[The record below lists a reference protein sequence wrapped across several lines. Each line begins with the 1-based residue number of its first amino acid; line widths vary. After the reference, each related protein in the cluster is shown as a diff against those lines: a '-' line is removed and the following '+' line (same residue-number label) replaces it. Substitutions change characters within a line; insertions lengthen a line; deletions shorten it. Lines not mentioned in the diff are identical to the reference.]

1 MKKDLKKH
9 IKEDEFISDVG
20 KFVNAV
26 RTYKKEIFMGLSVV
40 AALAVLVLAVRWV
53 QSLGMRRTS
62 ATIGQMLSLRQELE
76 EKPESLAQIEQ
87 MAGKRKT
94 SRMANLLLATHWV
107 EKGDLA
113 KARACLEKMDMK
125 PKDLL
130 SYQGRD
136 LLGQVYALQ
145 KEYDRAL
152 DIYKKLEE
160 EKPGAY
166 TLDVILFHKAEVLAL
181 KGAKDEALEL
191 FKKIQADFPQSYYSL
206 EAAEKARRLESA
218 K

>member
-9 IKEDEFISDVG
+9 IKEDEFVSDVG
-20 KFVNAV
+20 KIVNAV
-26 RTYKKEIFMGLSVV
+26 KTYKKEIYLALSVV
-40 AALAVLVLAVRWV
+40 AVLVVLVLAVKWV
-53 QSLGMRRTS
+53 QSLSMRKASETV
-62 ATIGQMLSLRQELE
+62 GQMLSLRQELE
-76 EKPESLAQIEQ
+76 DKPESLAKIEL
-87 MAGKRKT
+87 MAGKGKT

-145 KEYDRAL
+145 KEFDRAL
-152 DIYKKLEE
+152 EVYKKMEDE
-160 EKPGAY
+160 NPKAY
-166 TLDVILFHKAEVLAL
+166 TLDIILFHKAEVLAL
-181 KGAKDEALEL
+181 KGEKGEALEL
-191 FKKIQADFPQSYYSL
+191 YKKVQADFPQSYYSL
-206 EAAEKARRLESA
+206 EAADKARRLESG